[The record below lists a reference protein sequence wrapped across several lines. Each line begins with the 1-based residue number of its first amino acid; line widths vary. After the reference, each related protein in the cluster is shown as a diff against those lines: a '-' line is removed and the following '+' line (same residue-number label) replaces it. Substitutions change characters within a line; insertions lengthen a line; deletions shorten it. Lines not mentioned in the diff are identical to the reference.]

1 MAELGLVVSS
11 IAAHEALRKKCDR
24 VMACGLG
31 GIGRI
36 GEIPSMRCEGRIH
49 SVHDPSVKT
58 CSIFLHLPQLTMWSC
73 VTDTRRVA
81 SVCDASFGEKIT
93 MPEGNFTCVYLT
105 SVVSHSYEPLVQSR
119 VSETESPLALLRG
132 PNSRILDGL
141 TSSSQLVEP
150 QP

>member
-1 MAELGLVVSS
+1 V
-11 IAAHEALRKKCDR
+11 R
-24 VMACGLG
+24 VEFTAG
-31 GIGRI
+31 
-36 GEIPSMRCEGRIH
+36 
-49 SVHDPSVKT
+49 VHDPSDET
-58 CSIFLHLPQLTMWSC
+58 NLFYFSSST
-73 VTDTRRVA
+73 TA
-81 SVCDASFGEKIT
+81 IT